1 MGDAGAGA
9 LGGTRD
15 PAHSRR
21 MTPVRLVL
29 LTTLAMLAF
38 AANSVLA
45 RLAFATA
52 GAEPMSYT
60 GIRLASG
67 AVVLVP
73 LLALQQRHPISV
85 VGSWP
90 AAAALLGYAIAFSVA
105 YLMLGAGTGALILFA
120 SVQAGI
126 LGWAVL
132 RGDRPGPLEWLGLA
146 VAFAG
151 FLYLVAP
158 GLVAPDPL
166 GALLMVGSGFCWAAY
181 TLMGR
186 GSTSPLA
193 DTAGNFVRTL
203 PVAAILI
210 LAGSLAHP
218 PTLGAAAYAVASG
231 AIASGLGYAIW
242 YTVLPA
248 LTRTRAA
255 IVQLTVPAI
264 AALGGIVFIGEPL
277 TARLVV
283 ATLAIIGGIALALLT
298 AARRRKT

>member
-1 MGDAGAGA
+1 M
-9 LGGTRD
+9 TR
-15 PAHSRR
+15 A
-21 MTPVRLVL
+21 RLIL
-29 LTTLAMLAF
+29 LTSLAMLAF

-67 AVVLVP
+67 AIVLFA
-73 LLALQQRHPISV
+73 LLATRRAPLRPA
-85 VGSWP
+85 GNWR
-90 AAAALLGYAIAFSVA
+90 AAAALFGYAVAFSVA

-120 SVQAGI
+120 SVQLGI
-126 LGWAVL
+126 LGWAIY

-146 VAFAG
+146 LAFAG
-151 FLYLVAP
+151 FVWLVAP

-166 GALLMVGSGFCWAAY
+166 GAALMVAAGLCWAAY

-186 GSTSPLA
+186 GSSSPLG

-203 PVAAILI
+203 PLAAVLI
-210 LAGSLAHP
+210 LAGTLTHP
-218 PTLGAAAYAVASG
+218 PTLGAALYAVASG
-231 AIASGLGYAIW
+231 AIASGFGYAIW
-242 YTVLPA
+242 YAALPA

-255 IVQLTVPAI
+255 IVQLTVPAL
-264 AALGGIVFIGEPL
+264 AALGGIVFIGESP
-277 TARLVV
+277 TPRLVI

-298 AARRRKT
+298 AARRRR